1 MNENPCFVGIDVSK
15 ESLEVALRPSGKQ
28 QRFSNDDEGVA
39 RLVPFLRAEAPAL
52 IVLEA
57 TGKFE
62 LRIARALAV
71 EGLLFNIINPRQAR
85 AFAKATGI
93 LAKTD
98 RIDALVLARFAEVLQ
113 PQARSLKTEETEA
126 LCDLVTRRRQVV
138 EMITAEKNRQGTAS
152 KRVRRDIQAHIRWM
166 EKRLEDLNDDIDDLI
181 RQSPL
186 WREKE
191 KLLQSVTGV
200 GPVLVS
206 TLLGALPELG
216 TLNRKQIAALVGV
229 APFNRESGR
238 YRGKRTILGGRGPVR
253 SVLYMGTLAAI
264 RYNEV
269 IRAFYRRLV
278 QAGKP
283 KKVALT
289 ACMRKLLV
297 ILNTM
302 LKNGTSWQ
310 NQPA

>member
-1 MNENPCFVGIDVSK
+1 MVQW
-15 ESLEVALRPSGKQ
+15 LR
-28 QRFSNDDEGVA
+28 V
-39 RLVPFLRAEAPAL
+39 EAPSL

-62 LRIARALAV
+62 LRVARALAE
-71 EGLLFNIINPRQAR
+71 EGLLFNIINPRQSR

-113 PQARSLKTEETEA
+113 PEARPLKTEETEA
-126 LCDLVTRRRQVV
+126 LSDLVTRRRQVV
-138 EMITAEKNRQGTAS
+138 EMITAEKNRQVTAS
-152 KRVRRDIQAHIRWM
+152 KRVRRDIQAHIRWL

-191 KLLQSVTGV
+191 KLLQSVSGV

-206 TLLGALPELG
+206 TILGALPELG

-238 YRGKRTILGGRGPVR
+238 FRGKRTILGGRGPVR

-264 RYNEV
+264 RHNPV
-269 IRAFYRRLV
+269 IRAFYQRLFE
-278 QAGKP
+278 AGKP
-283 KKVALT
+283 KKVAIT

-302 LKNGTSWQ
+302 IKNGTTWQ
-310 NQPA
+310 YQPA

>member
-1 MNENPCFVGIDVSK
+1 MNETPCFVGIDVSK
-15 ESLEVALRPSGKQ
+15 ASLEVALRPFGRQ
-28 QRFSNDDEGVA
+28 QSFSNDDEGVA
-39 RLVPFLRAEAPAL
+39 RLVQWLRIEAPSL

-62 LRIARALAV
+62 QRVARALAV
-71 EGLLFNIINPRQAR
+71 EGMLFNIINPRQAR
-85 AFAKATGI
+85 AFAKAIGI

-98 RIDALVLARFAEVLQ
+98 RIDASVLARFAEVLQ
-113 PQARSLKTEETEA
+113 PEARPLKTEETEA
-126 LCDLVTRRRQVV
+126 LSDLVTRRRQVV

-152 KRVRRDIQAHIRWM
+152 KRIHRDIQTHIRWL
-166 EKRLEDLNDDIDDLI
+166 EKRLEDLNDDIDELI
-181 RQSPL
+181 RKSPL

-191 KLLQSVTGV
+191 KLLQSVSGV

-238 YRGKRTILGGRGPVR
+238 YRGKRSILGGRGPVR

-264 RYNEV
+264 RYNPV
-269 IRAFYRRLV
+269 IRVFYQRLFE
-278 QAGKP
+278 AGKP
-283 KKVALT
+283 RKVAIT

-302 LKNGTSWQ
+302 IKNGTSWQ
-310 NQPA
+310 HQPA